1 MNIYSYLILK
11 ESIFYWVISHS
22 TLKTYLGYVYIVLS
36 NLHIYFHVFVA
47 SVFVI
52 SIRTQND
59 FNKNNRNC
67 INRKIFADHQRVKS
81 KYHCGHRPRQ

>member
-22 TLKTYLGYVYIVLS
+22 TLKTYLGYILS
-36 NLHIYFHVFVA
+36 NLHIYFPVFVA
-47 SVFVI
+47 SAFVI
-52 SIRTQND
+52 PIRTQND
-59 FNKNNRNC
+59 FNKYNRNC
-67 INRKIFADHQRVKS
+67 TNRKIFADHQRVKS